1 MSKKEYKYDEES
13 LLSYLNKGSIVAFE
27 HIYQLYWSPLYN
39 YAYNIIRNKVVCEE
53 IIQETFFSLWT
64 KREALTITHS
74 LKAYLF
80 TAVKFQTLNYIR
92 SEKVRRDYAD
102 SYTAFGK
109 IVYDN
114 SNEEHID
121 LTDLKT
127 RIESEV
133 AKLPEK
139 CQQIFRLS
147 RNEHR
152 SVKNIADL
160 LNISHKTVENQ
171 LTKALK
177 HLRSSFGNFYLFT
190 IVLSGFID
198 SDFYQN
204 ILSFVS

>member
-1 MSKKEYKYDEES
+1 MSKNEFKYGEES
-13 LLSYLNKGSIVAFE
+13 LLLYLKEGKIEAFE
-27 HIYQLYWSPLYN
+27 HIYQVYWSSLYS
-39 YAYNIIRNKVVCEE
+39 YAYNILRNKVVCEE

-64 KREALTITHS
+64 KREQLTITNS

-92 SEKVRRDYAD
+92 SEKVRKNYAD

-109 IVYDN
+109 MVYDN

-127 RIESEV
+127 RIEKEV
-133 AKLPEK
+133 SKLPEK

-147 RNEHR
+147 RNEHH
-152 SVKNIADL
+152 SVKKIADL

-177 HLRSSFGNFYLFT
+177 HLRSSFGNLYLFV
-190 IVLSGFID
+190 IMIS
-198 SDFYQN
+198 
-204 ILSFVS
+204 SFVDCLFCIKLFFIVS